1 MPSTRVIGGAR
12 STAVRVTAQ
21 GGSSRV
27 LPLVPTEFTADGGMD
42 IATLDRQGME
52 ALTRKD
58 SPKKK
63 TLSFTITLGRVDW
76 RQSVQADV
84 DWLQRQRDEGRR
96 IKFSGMPKQWAGWWL
111 IESMPVQ
118 SSQMTPN
125 HQISRATLSVSLVAY
140 LDQTGTIHRQ
150 APPRRPAAKPSKS
163 PVYRYHTVVSGDWLS
178 KLAQRYLGNMNRWPE
193 IYRLNKAQ
201 IDRRGNPD
209 LIFPGQRFKIP
220 PK

>member
-1 MPSTRVIGGAR
+1 MPSTRVIGGSGGTR
-12 STAVRVTAQ
+12 VRVTAQ

-27 LPLVPTEFTADGGMD
+27 LPIVPTEFTADGGMD
-42 IATLDRQGME
+42 IAVLDRQGRE
-52 ALTRKD
+52 DLTRLD
-58 SPKKK
+58 GPRKK

-76 RQSVQADV
+76 RQSVQSDV
-84 DWLQRQRDEGRR
+84 DWLQKQRDEGRR
-96 IKFSGMPKQWAGWWL
+96 IKFSGMPKQFAGWWL
-111 IESMPVQ
+111 IESMPVDVT
-118 SSQMTPN
+118 QMTPG
-125 HQISRATLSVSLVAY
+125 HRISRANLSMSLIAH
-140 LDQTGTIHRQ
+140 LDVTGRVQRQ
-150 APPRRPAAKPSKS
+150 PPRRPTPKPKAKS

-178 KLAQRYLGNMNRWPE
+178 KIAQRYLGNMNRWPE